1 MDIKTLQA
9 KISSLEKKIA
19 VIETELT
26 AVHDIQEIEKLQ
38 RTYGYYLDNRLW
50 DDVVD
55 LFSDKTESLEI
66 SDSGVYLGKAG
77 VERFFKGFL
86 SGGGLPP
93 GRGSLGTH
101 MQLQGVVNL
110 DPGGTTARGRWQCVI
125 LLSVPY
131 NSQLTAMVGFGVYE
145 TEYIKENGIWAFKK
159 MHFYLIFRTP
169 LHEGWAKTPVV
180 YSMAKGTPDKPATIY
195 KPLPER
201 YIVPFH
207 YKNPVTGKEPRIPA

>member
-1 MDIKTLQA
+1 MDIKTLQTNI
-9 KISSLEKKIA
+9 KNLEKKIGA
-19 VIETELT
+19 LEKEI
-26 AVHDIQEIEKLQ
+26 ASVHDVQEIEKLQ
-38 RTYGYYLDNRLW
+38 KTYGYYLDNRLW
-50 DDVVD
+50 DDIVD

-101 MQLQGVVNL
+101 MQLQGVANL
-110 DPGGTTARGRWQCVI
+110 NPGGVTARGRWQCVI
-125 LLSVPY
+125 LLAVPY
-131 NSQLTAMVGFGVYE
+131 NNQLTAMVGFGVYE
-145 TEYIKENGIWAFKK
+145 TEYIKENGVWAFKK
-159 MHFYLIFRTP
+159 MHFYLVFRTP
-169 LHEGWAKTPVV
+169 LNEGWAKTPVV
-180 YSMAKGTPDKPATIY
+180 YSMAKGTPDKPSTVY